1 MSGPLSDVRVVSF
14 CQVGQ
19 GPMATQLLGD
29 MGADVIK
36 IEPPGGEFS
45 RAGNGL
51 SMANEL
57 ADDENTTFLSVN
69 RNKRSAVLDLTDE
82 ADREIAYSLIDD
94 ADVVT
99 ENFRPGT
106 MEKFGLDYETLSDRN
121 PELVYASATGYGEDG
136 PYEDL
141 PGQDLLIQSLC
152 GLMSMTGSADDP
164 PTPTG
169 TTLVDF
175 YSALLLAFGV
185 VVAVH
190 HSRRTG
196 EGQRVD
202 VDLLSSAMHM
212 LSEEICTYA
221 NSGQPPERSEV
232 EGMGHPYFHAPYGVY
247 ETADGYITISLSP
260 LSELGAAL
268 GLDEIADITS
278 PETAYQERDALK
290 RALQERF
297 REQTTDEWIEQLR
310 EADIWCAP
318 VQTLPEAVED
328 PQVEHNDMVTSV
340 DHPSIGDL
348 ELAGIPIRLSE
359 TPGSIERSPPRQ
371 GEHTDE
377 IRDMVE

>member
-1 MSGPLSDVRVVSF
+1 MTGPLSDVRVVSF

-69 RNKRSAVLDLTDE
+69 RNKRSAVLDMTDE
-82 ADREIAYSLIDD
+82 ADREVVLDLIDD

-106 MEKFGLDYETLSDRN
+106 MARLGLDYETLRERN
-121 PELVYASATGYGEDG
+121 PALVYASATGYGDDG

-152 GLMSMTGSADDP
+152 GLMSMTGTADDP

-196 EGQRVD
+196 EGQRVN
-202 VDLLSSAMHM
+202 VDLLSSAMHL

-221 NSGQPPERSEV
+221 NSGNPPERSEV

-247 ETADGYITISLSP
+247 ETADGHITISLSP
-260 LSELGAAL
+260 LSELGAVL
-268 GLDEIADITS
+268 GMDRLAEITS
-278 PETAYQERDALK
+278 PETAYEERDALK
-290 RALQERF
+290 RDLDSRF
-297 REQTTDEWIEQLR
+297 RERTTDEWIDQLR
-310 EADIWCAP
+310 EADVWCAP

-328 PQVEHNDMVTSV
+328 PQVRHNEMVTSV
-340 DHPSIGDL
+340 GHPTIGEL
-348 ELAGIPIRLSE
+348 RLAGIPIRFSE
-359 TPGSIERSPPRQ
+359 TPGEIDRYPPRQ

>member
-29 MGADVIK
+29 MGADIIK

-45 RAGNGL
+45 RDGNGL

-57 ADDENTTFLSVN
+57 SDDENTTFLSVN

-82 ADREIAYSLIDD
+82 ADREVAYSLIDD

-106 MEKFGLDYETLSDRN
+106 MEQFGLDYETLSDRN
-121 PELVYASATGYGEDG
+121 PALVYASATGYGDDG

-260 LSELGAAL
+260 LSELGATL

-290 RALQERF
+290 RTLQERF

-328 PQVEHNDMVTSV
+328 PQVQHNDMVTSV

-359 TPGSIERSPPRQ
+359 TPGSIERYPPRQ

>member
-1 MSGPLSDVRVVSF
+1 MGGPLSDVQVVSF

-45 RAGNGL
+45 RDGNGL

-57 ADDENTTFLSVN
+57 EDDENTTFLSVN
-69 RNKRSAVLDLTDE
+69 RNKRSAVFDMK
-82 ADREIAYSLIDD
+82 DREDREVVYDLIED

-106 MEKFGLDYETLSDRN
+106 MEKFGMDYETLSERD
-121 PELVYASATGYGEDG
+121 PAIVYASATGYGADG

-141 PGQDLLIQSLC
+141 PGQDLLIQSLS

-169 TTLVDF
+169 TTVVDF
-175 YSALLLAFGV
+175 YSALLLAFGILA
-185 VVAVH
+185 AVH

-221 NSGQPPERSEV
+221 NSGTEPERSEV
-232 EGMGHPYFHAPYGVY
+232 RGMGHPYFHAPYGVY

-260 LSELGAAL
+260 LSKLGAAV
-268 GLDEIADITS
+268 GNDGFADITS
-278 PETAYQERDALK
+278 PETAYEDRDRLK
-290 RALQERF
+290 REIQAEF
-297 REQTTDEWIEQLR
+297 HEQTTDEWIEQLR
-310 EADIWCAP
+310 EAGIWCAP
-318 VQTLPEAVED
+318 VQTLPEAVKD
-328 PQVEHNDMVTSV
+328 PQVQHNEMITSV
-340 DHPSIGDL
+340 EHPSIGEL
-348 ELAGIPIRLSE
+348 QLAGIPIRLSE
-359 TPGSIERSPPRQ
+359 TPGEVDRHPPRQ

-377 IRDMVE
+377 IRDMTE